1 MDKYSAY
8 ENHEHPLREQW
19 LKLMDTIASIHPM
32 LVSFEGSPRD
42 LFVALEELAH
52 IHHAYRG
59 YKLIV
64 PHGYKGKVN
73 SDG

>member
-1 MDKYSAY
+1 
-8 ENHEHPLREQW
+8 
-19 LKLMDTIASIHPM
+19 MDTIASIHPM

-59 YKLIV
+59 FKLIV
-64 PHGYKGKVN
+64 PHGYKAKVK
-73 SDG
+73 SDD